1 MDKKFFPMFVK
12 QKRENKY
19 NLTLN
24 RNYIAYQQKEDY
36 LENVKESGTHNENN
50 LFCEQ

>member
-1 MDKKFFPMFVK
+1 MDKMFFPIFVK
-12 QKRENKY
+12 QKRKNY

-36 LENVKESGTHNENN
+36 LENVKESGTHNEND